1 MALFSSLRILL
12 GLSLIVL
19 SSALDVFPLIA
30 TTLALGL
37 YLYFRSD
44 GVAWRWVRRARYLLI
59 IPALITAYT
68 SAGTGVIP
76 SLDVWSPTWEG
87 LALGGG
93 QSLRL
98 LVALLALRISLR
110 GLSSESLSQGLLSLF
125 SPLGHI
131 GLNVERAARR
141 LTLTFIYLNRL
152 DGRSA
157 RDLLLG
163 VQQRCPPLK

>member
-1 MALFSSLRILL
+1 MAFFPSIRILL

-19 SSALDVFPLIA
+19 SSSLGFFSLIA
-30 TTLALGL
+30 ATLALGL
-37 YLYFRSD
+37 CLLLLKDS
-44 GVAWRWVRRARYLLI
+44 VALSWVRRARYLLI
-59 IPALITAYT
+59 VPLLITGYA
-68 SAGTGVIP
+68 SAGTGVLP

-87 LALGGG
+87 LALGGT
-93 QSLRL
+93 QSMRL
-98 LVALLALRISLR
+98 LVALLALRLSLR
-110 GLSSESLSQGLLSLF
+110 GLSSEDLTQGFLNLF

-157 RDLLLG
+157 RDLLMG
-163 VQQRCPPLK
+163 FQQRCPPLE

>member
-44 GVAWRWVRRARYLLI
+44 GVAWHWVRRARYLLI

-76 SLDVWSPTWEG
+76 SLDMWSPTWEG
-87 LALGGG
+87 LALGGR

-98 LVALLALRISLR
+98 LVALLALRVSLR
-110 GLSSESLSQGLLSLF
+110 GLSSENLSQGLLSLM

-163 VQQRCPPLK
+163 FQQRCPPLK